1 VRKNRVIAAAIIGLA
16 FVGYLL
22 WSTLAAQAAECR
34 VCVAFGPGRNCATAS
49 AATNT
54 AARRSAQST
63 ACGTLAHGMNDAI
76 ACESRAAVSEQCKDK
91 DR

>member
-1 VRKNRVIAAAIIGLA
+1 MRTYRVVAFVVIGLA

-22 WSTLAAQAAECR
+22 WSTLAAQAAECH

-54 AARRSAQST
+54 AARRAAQST
-63 ACGTLAHGMNDAI
+63 ACGTLAHGMNDVI
-76 ACESRAAVSEQCKDK
+76 ACENRPALSDECKNK

>member
-1 VRKNRVIAAAIIGLA
+1 MRSYRLIAGVVLGLA

-22 WSTLAAQAAECR
+22 WSTLAAQAAECH

-49 AATNT
+49 AITDKDAL
-54 AARRSAQST
+54 RSAQST

-76 ACESRAAVSEQCKDK
+76 ACENRPAVSEECKDK
-91 DR
+91 GR

>member
-1 VRKNRVIAAAIIGLA
+1 VRSYRLIAGVVIGLA

-22 WSTLAAQAAECR
+22 WSTLAAQAAECH

-49 AATNT
+49 ASTDKDAL
-54 AARRSAQST
+54 RSAQST

-76 ACESRAAVSEQCKDK
+76 ACENRPAISEECKD
-91 DR
+91 RNR

>member
-1 VRKNRVIAAAIIGLA
+1 MRRSRLIACVVIGLA

-22 WSTLAAQAAECR
+22 WSTLAAQAAECH

-49 AATNT
+49 ASTNT
-54 AARRSAQST
+54 EALRSAHVT

-76 ACESRAAVSEQCKDK
+76 ACENRPAITEQCKDK
-91 DR
+91 GR

>member
-1 VRKNRVIAAAIIGLA
+1 MRRNRVIAAVVIGLA

-34 VCVAFGPGRNCATAS
+34 VCVTFGPEQNCASAS
-49 AATNT
+49 AATNA

-76 ACESRAAVSEQCKDK
+76 ACESRTPLSEQCKDK